1 SGRGNLSPDSPDFML
16 DFLGAWNVRVMS
28 FGESIV
34 PAAVPNRRLARVFLK
49 GVGELRA
56 GQSLNVNIAVLVSI
70 GVQLRLRIGT

>member
-1 SGRGNLSPDSPDFML
+1 ML

-34 PAAVPNRRLARVFLK
+34 PAAVPNRQLVRVFLK

-56 GQSLNVNIAVLVSI
+56 GQSLNVNIAVLVGI
-70 GVQLRLRIGT
+70 GVQLRLRIRT